1 MPIYIVMRLEP
12 WWNMA
17 LWTFEQNV
25 GVGDWTGYPL
35 DCYDYLSTCG
45 AKNLTSHHILILL
58 RGGRDR

>member
-25 GVGDWTGYPL
+25 GVGDWMEALTIYTLLCPVPPRSADLCSATGFTVP
-35 DCYDYLSTCG
+35 
-45 AKNLTSHHILILL
+45 
-58 RGGRDR
+58 